1 MLATAEQPPSLGVWA
16 GYSHNVRRS
25 FAAALLHR
33 LFGNNCPRPPNKGAT
48 GRVRIGDQ
56 LYPLLCHCK
65 LGQDIPYII
74 AIIFM
79 LYYSRSSPSTATGT
93 VTAARVRVRL
103 DDTKLYQSRWTRPG
117 LPASGRTS
125 PSNGLV
131 TAAAWEAQFFLP
143 VPGWVASAAGT

>member
-1 MLATAEQPPSLGVWA
+1 MTWHTSAARGRLGPAVTLMLATAEQPPSLGVWA

-25 FAAALLHR
+25 FPAPVGFELATNCIHFYAIANLDKTSHILLL
-33 LFGNNCPRPPNKGAT
+33 LF
-48 GRVRIGDQ
+48 
-56 LYPLLCHCK
+56 LCC
-65 LGQDIPYII
+65 ITVVIV
-74 AIIFM
+74 
-79 LYYSRSSPSTATGT
+79 TATGT

-103 DDTKLYQSRWTRPG
+103 DDTKLYQSRWTRPS